1 MQTVYVDVGHA
12 RYPISIGSGL
22 LGQREFL
29 LSQMPAGD
37 LMVVTDTHVAKLYLA
52 GFASHFHDR
61 RVAECILPAGETHKT
76 LPTLS
81 RIFDELVS
89 KKMNR
94 DATLLA
100 LGGGVVGDMAGFAA
114 ACYQRGVGFV
124 QIPTT
129 LLAQVDSSVGG
140 KTGVNHPGGK
150 NLIGAFYQPLA
161 VIADTDTL
169 KSLPDREL
177 KAGLA
182 EVIKYGCVWD
192 PPLFDWLENNIE
204 RLLARDGDALAH
216 AIARSC
222 EIKAVIVAK
231 DEREQNLRAILNFG
245 HTFGHAIES
254 ATKYETYLHGEA
266 VGLGM
271 MVATDL
277 SQRLGLIDRA
287 ISGRIRGLLQRAG
300 LPTQMPRIGA
310 ARVFEL
316 MQMDKK
322 VLAGN
327 VRLVLLEQLGQA
339 VFTSKYAR
347 KDLDAVLAEHFG

>member
-1 MQTVYVDVGHA
+1 M
-12 RYPISIGSGL
+12 
-22 LGQREFL
+22 
-29 LSQMPAGD
+29 
-37 LMVVTDTHVAKLYLA
+37 
-52 GFASHFHDR
+52 
-61 RVAECILPAGETHKT
+61 AECILPAGETHKT

-150 NLIGAFYQPLA
+150 NLIGAFHQPLA

-169 KSLPDREL
+169 RSLPDREL

-192 PPLFDWLENNIE
+192 PPLFDWLETNME
-204 RLLARDGDALAH
+204 RLLARDGGALAH

-254 ATKYETYLHGEA
+254 ATNYETYLHGEA

-271 MVATDL
+271 IVATD
-277 SQRLGLIDRA
+277 SIAAPGIDRPCN
-287 ISGRIRGLLQRAG
+287 LRA
-300 LPTQMPRIGA
+300 PT
-310 ARVFEL
+310 
-316 MQMDKK
+316 
-322 VLAGN
+322 
-327 VRLVLLEQLGQA
+327 
-339 VFTSKYAR
+339 
-347 KDLDAVLAEHFG
+347 